1 MPALQH
7 SSSIDTHFKTHQEL
21 MLWVICLL
29 QHEAQVLTLQG
40 IVVLVV
46 ISEIYKVVYS
56 VLFNDIYYYVL

>member
-46 ISEIYKVVYS
+46 IRIEDS
-56 VLFNDIYYYVL
+56 VNCLG